1 MIDTTNLLIGA
12 GPGGSDPQAL
22 ELKRANRRGLIA
34 GATGTGKTVTLQGIV
49 DGLSAIGVPAFVAA
63 MKGDL
68 SGLAMAGSPTA
79 RNQSLLEKVEQVVRL
94 IHSKGVGVYFISQ
107 NPVDI
112 PDKVAAQAAKAQ
124 AQADAA
130 RQRLDIQ
137 RQREADRQAAAAAR
151 QAQQNT
157 AAAARQAQQNAAAAA
172 REAARPTMTDKVIEP
187 ATRAVASSVGRQLGN
202 QLIRGIF
209 GGLFRGR

>member
-94 IHSKGVGVYFISQ
+94 IHSKGVGVYLISQ

-151 QAQQNT
+151 ET
-157 AAAARQAQQNAAAAA
+157 
-172 REAARPTMTDKVIEP
+172 ARPTMTGKVIEP

>member
-1 MIDTTNLLIGA
+1 MSNPLLIA
-12 GPGGSDPQAL
+12 KNSLTELMLLPAL
-22 ELKRANRRGLIA
+22 ANRHGCIT

-79 RNQSLLEKVEQVVRL
+79 RNQALLEKVEQVVRL

-112 PDKVAAQAAKAQ
+112 PDKVAAEAAKAQ

-172 REAARPTMTDKVIEP
+172 RETARPTMTDKVIEP

>member
-151 QAQQNT
+151 
-157 AAAARQAQQNAAAAA
+157 
-172 REAARPTMTDKVIEP
+172 EAARPTMTDKVIEP